1 MQIMEGNIIS
11 TIQKQYP
18 YIGHYHTGGVPG
30 RNEID
35 LTQELNYEPIMKT
48 IVKTGYTGYVAQEF
62 IPTKDPVKS
71 LREAIILCDV

>member
-11 TIQKQYP
+11 TIQKHYP

-35 LTQELNYEPIMKT
+35 STQELNYEPIMKA
-48 IVKTGYTGYVAQEF
+48 IVETGYTGYVAQEF
-62 IPTKDPVKS
+62 IPLKDPVKS